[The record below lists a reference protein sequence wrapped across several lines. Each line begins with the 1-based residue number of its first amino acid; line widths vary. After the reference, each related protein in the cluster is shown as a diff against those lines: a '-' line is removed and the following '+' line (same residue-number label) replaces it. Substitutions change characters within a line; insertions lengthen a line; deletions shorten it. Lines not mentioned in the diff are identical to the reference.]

1 MSLKSL
7 FYPSSIAV
15 IGVSR
20 EEHKVGHLIFDNI
33 RNSGFKGPFFPVNP
47 KADEIHAIKCYPS
60 ILDIPVDV
68 EMAVIVVPA
77 KFVPKVMEE
86 CGKKGVKAT
95 VIISAGFK
103 EAGIEGSR
111 LEKEVASIAK
121 SNGIRIVGPNCLGI
135 INTDSPY
142 NASFTTHTP
151 KKGNISFFSQSGA
164 LCAAILDWSIEEKI
178 GFHKFVSLGNK
189 ADLTEVDF
197 LEDFLKDPKT
207 KVITGYLEGVTE
219 GEKFIKV
226 TSEVSKK
233 KPVILVKS
241 GGTDSG
247 AKAISSHTG
256 TLAGSQAA
264 YDAAFKQSG
273 VIHAQSVQDLFDYS
287 VALAYQPLP
296 LGRRAAIVTNAGGAG
311 VMASDACER
320 NGIILSQFSSE
331 TIDRLRSF
339 LPSAANVYNP
349 VDVLGDS
356 LAERYLRAANLL
368 INDENVN
375 SLIAILVPAAPT
387 QIKETAIGLAELSK
401 RTEKTIIA
409 CFMGKDHVKAGIEI
423 LIDNSI
429 PNYHFPER
437 AIASLAAMNRYRKY
451 VVSPEKIYQKFDVDR
466 EKVQKIFATAIF
478 EDKRFLSDEEAREVV
493 KAYGI
498 RIPKT
503 ELAKD
508 INQAIEI
515 AERIGYPLVLKVAS
529 PDILHKTDV
538 GGVKIGIKNKQ
549 ELRDS
554 FDDIIWEAKRY
565 MPNAKILGVILQ
577 EFISAKR
584 EVILGMNK
592 DPQFGPLLMF
602 GLGGI
607 YVEALKDVSFRVA
620 PITESEAWEMIS
632 EIKSFP
638 LLRGIRGEKSADID
652 SIVDSLLRLSQLV
665 TDFPNILEMDI
676 NPLMV
681 YDKGKRSV
689 ATDVRISLGG

>member
-7 FYPSSIAV
+7 FYPNSIAV

-20 EEHKVGHLIFDNI
+20 EEHKIGHIIFDNV

-47 KADEIHAIKCYPS
+47 KANEIHGIKCFPS
-60 ILDIPVDV
+60 ILDIKTEI

-77 KFVPKVMEE
+77 RFVPKVMDE

-95 VIISAGFK
+95 IIISAGFK
-103 EAGIEGSR
+103 ETGIEGAR
-111 LEKEVASIAK
+111 LEKEITNIAK
-121 SNGIRIVGPNCLGI
+121 SYGIRVLGPNCLGI

-151 KKGNISFFSQSGA
+151 RKGNISFFSQSGA
-164 LCAAILDWSIEEKI
+164 LCAAILDWSIEENI

-219 GEKFIKV
+219 GERFIKIA
-226 TSEVSKK
+226 TKVSKK

-247 AKAISSHTG
+247 AKAVSSHTG

-264 YDAAFKQSG
+264 YDSAFKQSG
-273 VIHAQSVQDLFDYS
+273 IIQAHSVQDLFDYS
-287 VALAYQPLP
+287 IALVYQPLP
-296 LGRRAAIVTNAGGAG
+296 LGRRAAIITNAGGAG
-311 VMASDACER
+311 VMTSDACDK

-331 TIDRLRSF
+331 TIDKLKSF
-339 LPSAANVYNP
+339 LPNAANIYNP

-356 LAERYLRAANLL
+356 LADRYLRAANLL
-368 INDENVN
+368 ISDENVDA
-375 SLIAILVPAAPT
+375 LIAILVPAAPT
-387 QIKETAIGLAELSK
+387 QIKETALGLKELSK
-401 RTEKTIIA
+401 RTNKTIIA
-409 CFMGKDHVKAGIEI
+409 CFMGKKHVKEGINI
-423 LIDNSI
+423 LHDSSI
-429 PNYHFPER
+429 PNYYFPER
-437 AIASLAAMNRYRKY
+437 AVASLAAMVSYHKY
-451 VVSPEKIYQKFDVDR
+451 IVSPRKIYPKFKVDK
-466 EKVQKIFATAIF
+466 EKVQKIFKNAIS
-478 EDKRFLSDEEAREVV
+478 EDRRFLTDTEAREVV

-503 ELAKD
+503 KLAKD
-508 INQAIEI
+508 INQAIKLTEI
-515 AERIGYPLVLKVAS
+515 IGYPLVLKVAS
-529 PDILHKTDV
+529 PDILHKTDI
-538 GGVKIGIKNKQ
+538 GGVKIGVKNEQ
-549 ELRDS
+549 ELKNS
-554 FDDIIWEAKRY
+554 FNSIVLETKRY
-565 MPNAKILGVILQ
+565 MPNAKILGVTLQ
-577 EFISAKR
+577 EFIDAKR
-584 EVILGMNK
+584 EIILGMNK

-607 YVEALKDVSFRVA
+607 YVEVLKDVSFRIA
-620 PITESEAWEMIS
+620 PITESEAWDMIS
-632 EIKSFP
+632 EIKAFP
-638 LLRGIRGEKSADID
+638 LLRGIRGEKPADID
-652 SIVDSLLRLSQLV
+652 SISNSLLRLSQLV

-681 YDKGKRSV
+681 YDEGKGSV